1 MAYIEELGV
10 DVLWRGTEIEIRY
23 REGTEPL
30 RWTLGEEIRVLTAL
44 GLKRRIWRLGAGR
57 LVRASDGSLVEV
69 VELRRAEGE

>member
-1 MAYIEELGV
+1 MAVIDELGIE
-10 DVLWRGTEIEIRY
+10 VLWRGTEIEIRY

-30 RWTLGEEIRVLTAL
+30 RWTSEEELRVLTAL
-44 GLKRRIWRLGAGR
+44 GLKWKVWRLGAGR